1 VFYFGSMARRF
12 SFVEPVAEAPAPV
25 QGPNANS
32 FPSLSSTVRLFLVTG
47 QVVEKAWWD
56 TTIHKFYGFGD
67 SAWSC
72 TPSDVLR
79 WEYTRPIC
87 PGPHYASILGTPL
100 GLHSRELSVAKEQ
113 ENARWFNFL
122 REREATVMRERV
134 PTQ

>member
-1 VFYFGSMARRF
+1 VRSGAYGSG
-12 SFVEPVAEAPAPV
+12 VLPAPAPV

-72 TPSDVLR
+72 TPSD
-79 WEYTRPIC
+79 
-87 PGPHYASILGTPL
+87 AS
-100 GLHSRELSVAKEQ
+100 
-113 ENARWFNFL
+113 
-122 REREATVMRERV
+122 ATGSTKLKRRAID
-134 PTQ
+134 PK